1 MTDQVNVASL
11 ISSKI
16 RFWFLETGSLI
27 ATTRARFTT
36 AGYYVYTASEVTVK
50 KIRQQ
55 HGLDDKKASH
65 FCCLDDLKHSSYL
78 IVGACYPRL
87 AKVS

>member
-1 MTDQVNVASL
+1 ME
-11 ISSKI
+11 
-16 RFWFLETGSLI
+16 FWFLETGPLI
-27 ATTRARFTT
+27 ATTRARLTT

-55 HGLDDKKASH
+55 HGLEDKKASH
-65 FCCLDDLKHSSYL
+65 FYRLDNLKHSSYL

-87 AKVS
+87 AQVS